1 MSSKFSETGIGTE
14 GETQRE
20 KQKENEGGATVSF
33 LNTTFPISQNLEQ
46 K

>member
-20 KQKENEGGATVSF
+20 KQKENEGGLLYPS
-33 LNTTFPISQNLEQ
+33 
-46 K
+46 